1 MWHPGA
7 NVCYVIDLHAQYLF
21 FQPPPFID
29 CARPMVG
36 LLLPAHP
43 LTSQETEGYVYLVA
57 RVWRRTIDRGA
68 QTLFGGQFNPVLVPV
83 LVPALQWERT

>member
-1 MWHPGA
+1 MLSI
-7 NVCYVIDLHAQYLF
+7 YF
-21 FQPPPFID
+21 FNPLLSSIVL
-29 CARPMVG
+29 ARTVG

-57 RVWRRTIDRGA
+57 RAWRRTIDRGA